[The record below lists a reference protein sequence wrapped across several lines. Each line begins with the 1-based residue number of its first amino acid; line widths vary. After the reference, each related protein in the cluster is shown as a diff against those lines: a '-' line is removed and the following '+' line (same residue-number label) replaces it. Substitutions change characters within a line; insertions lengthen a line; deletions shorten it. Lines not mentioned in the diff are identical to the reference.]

1 MMCFFFIFPLTKR
14 KKNDQVLKKSKIIM
28 LSVLFYVFACFALLS
43 GIMVIRAKNPV
54 YSVLFL
60 ILVFCNVS
68 GLLLLLNLDFFAMVF
83 LVVYVGAIAVLFLFV
98 VMMLNVKLAEIN
110 DNILRY
116 LPIGGV
122 FGLLFLGE
130 IILLLEQDLVPVI
143 FYQTQIVLPLTEQ
156 WFMFGIFILLSFY
169 NFLWLIIS
177 EPWNIL
183 SAMSQWNAHWLQ
195 IKERCQSYEII
206 MRSDINSLNALEYVV
221 WPQTMDQTTTIS
233 TIGHVVY
240 TYYLIFFLCAS
251 IILLIAMIGSI
262 VLTMHKGVFVKRQDV
277 FEQNTRDFSKTL
289 QKIKTI

>member
-1 MMCFFFIFPLTKR
+1 M
-14 KKNDQVLKKSKIIM
+14 
-28 LSVLFYVFACFALLS
+28 
-43 GIMVIRAKNPV
+43 
-54 YSVLFL
+54 
-60 ILVFCNVS
+60 
-68 GLLLLLNLDFFAMVF
+68 
-83 LVVYVGAIAVLFLFV
+83 VYVGAIAVLFLFV

-130 IILLLEQDLVPVI
+130 VILLLEQDLVPVI
-143 FYQTQIVLPLTEQ
+143 FYQTQLVLPLTEQ

-169 NFLWLIIS
+169 NFLWLVVS
-177 EPWNIL
+177 QPWNIF
-183 SAMSQWNAHWLQ
+183 SAMSQWNTHWIQL
-195 IKERCQSYEII
+195 KERCQSYETI
-206 MRSDINSLNALEYVV
+206 MDADVNSLNALEYVV

>member
-1 MMCFFFIFPLTKR
+1 
-14 KKNDQVLKKSKIIM
+14 M

-43 GIMVIRAKNPV
+43 GVMVIRAKNPV

-143 FYQTQIVLPLTEQ
+143 FYQTQLALPLAEQ

-169 NFLWLIIS
+169 NFFWLVMS
-177 EPWNIL
+177 QPWNIF
-183 SAMSQWNAHWLQ
+183 SAMSQWNIQWLQ
-195 IKERCQSYEII
+195 LKERCQSYETL
-206 MRSDINSLNALEYVV
+206 MRSDASSLNALEYVV

>member
-1 MMCFFFIFPLTKR
+1 
-14 KKNDQVLKKSKIIM
+14 
-28 LSVLFYVFACFALLS
+28 
-43 GIMVIRAKNPV
+43 MVIRAKNPV

>member
-1 MMCFFFIFPLTKR
+1 
-14 KKNDQVLKKSKIIM
+14 M

-43 GIMVIRAKNPV
+43 VIMVIRAKNPV

-143 FYQTQIVLPLTEQ
+143 FYQTQLALPLTEQ
-156 WFMFGIFILLSFY
+156 WFMFSIFILLSFY
-169 NFLWLIIS
+169 NFLWLIVS
-177 EPWNIL
+177 QPWNIL
-183 SAMSQWNAHWLQ
+183 SAMSQWNTHWLQ
-195 IKERCQSYEII
+195 LKERCQSYKTI
-206 MRSDINSLNALEYVV
+206 MHSDVNSLNTLEYVV

>member
-1 MMCFFFIFPLTKR
+1 
-14 KKNDQVLKKSKIIM
+14 
-28 LSVLFYVFACFALLS
+28 
-43 GIMVIRAKNPV
+43 
-54 YSVLFL
+54 
-60 ILVFCNVS
+60 
-68 GLLLLLNLDFFAMVF
+68 MVF

-143 FYQTQIVLPLTEQ
+143 FYQTQLVLPLTEQ

-169 NFLWLIIS
+169 NFLWLVVS
-177 EPWNIL
+177 QPWNIF
-183 SAMSQWNAHWLQ
+183 SAMSQWNTHWIQL
-195 IKERCQSYEII
+195 KERCQSYETI
-206 MRSDINSLNALEYVV
+206 MGTDVNSLNALEYVV

>member
-1 MMCFFFIFPLTKR
+1 VFFFIFPLTKR
-14 KKNDQVLKKSKIIM
+14 KKNDQVLKKSKTIM

>member
-1 MMCFFFIFPLTKR
+1 
-14 KKNDQVLKKSKIIM
+14 
-28 LSVLFYVFACFALLS
+28 
-43 GIMVIRAKNPV
+43 MVIRAKNPV

-143 FYQTQIVLPLTEQ
+143 FYQTQLVLPLTEQ

-169 NFLWLIIS
+169 NFLWLVVS
-177 EPWNIL
+177 QPWNIF
-183 SAMSQWNAHWLQ
+183 SAMSQWNTHWIQL
-195 IKERCQSYEII
+195 KERCQSYETI
-206 MRSDINSLNALEYVV
+206 MDADVNSLNALEYVV

>member
-1 MMCFFFIFPLTKR
+1 
-14 KKNDQVLKKSKIIM
+14 M

-60 ILVFCNVS
+60 ILYFVMFQVYYFFKPRFFCNGFS
-68 GLLLLLNLDFFAMVF
+68 CGLCRSNCCSFF
-83 LVVYVGAIAVLFLFV
+83 ICS
-98 VMMLNVKLAEIN
+98 NDVKCKLSEIN

-143 FYQTQIVLPLTEQ
+143 FYQTQLVLPLTEQ

-169 NFLWLIIS
+169 NFLWLVVS
-177 EPWNIL
+177 QPWNIF
-183 SAMSQWNAHWLQ
+183 SAMSQWNTHWIQL
-195 IKERCQSYEII
+195 KERCQSYETI
-206 MRSDINSLNALEYVV
+206 MDADVNSLNALEYVV

>member
-1 MMCFFFIFPLTKR
+1 MMCFFHFSLNR
-14 KKNDQVLKKSKIIM
+14 KEKNDQVLKKSKIIM

-54 YSVLFL
+54 YSVFFL

-122 FGLLFLGE
+122 FGSYLFLGE

-143 FYQTQIVLPLTEQ
+143 FYQTQLVLPLTE
-156 WFMFGIFILLSFY
+156 
-169 NFLWLIIS
+169 
-177 EPWNIL
+177 
-183 SAMSQWNAHWLQ
+183 A
-195 IKERCQSYEII
+195 
-206 MRSDINSLNALEYVV
+206 
-221 WPQTMDQTTTIS
+221 
-233 TIGHVVY
+233 VVY
-240 TYYLIFFLCAS
+240 VWYFYFIKFL
-251 IILLIAMIGSI
+251 
-262 VLTMHKGVFVKRQDV
+262 
-277 FEQNTRDFSKTL
+277 
-289 QKIKTI
+289 